1 MSRII
6 LGVDIGSTKICSII
20 AEVRDSTVQII
31 GTGSR
36 KAQGIKKGAIV
47 NIEQASK
54 AIHTSVEDAK
64 RMAGVNPLKAII
76 SLSGAH
82 TKSFNSSGISNVVK
96 REVNLSVINTALE
109 LAKHNA
115 GIPKDYE
122 TIHILPYRFK
132 LDDQDYVED
141 PIGMTGTS
149 LKVEAHIVTVQ
160 KASLENLKKSVMLA
174 GVEIENIVLS
184 SYAASIAVLHDDEKE
199 LGVVCIDMGANTCEL
214 MIYDGNSMR
223 YNDFL
228 GVGSNHI
235 SNDIARV
242 LNTPLKI
249 AEEIKIK
256 YGNLLPTESDK
267 ANILEVPKIGNS
279 NPNDLVEAPLGLI
292 YSVVGSRVAETL
304 QILARSIEA
313 SGLRSHVSGVV
324 LTGGMANL
332 EGMREFAGAVFSPL
346 SVRLARPI
354 EIGGL
359 FDSLKDSSSAV
370 VIGLIL
376 YGAGKF
382 TNYEKDSENN
392 IRSKH
397 NALNMIES
405 HDITSKQNTLEDDFQ
420 QIDLTDLEE
429 GESSN
434 QERNKND
441 NVNDERRTLDKL
453 KNWVTNLF

>member
-20 AEVRDSTVQII
+20 AEVGDNAVQII
-31 GTGSR
+31 GTGSH

-54 AIHTSVEDAK
+54 AIRTSVEDAK
-64 RMAGVNPLKAII
+64 RMAGVSPTKAII

-82 TKSFNSSGISNVVK
+82 TKSTNASGISNVVGK
-96 REVNLSVINTALE
+96 EVSLNVINNALE
-109 LAKHNA
+109 FAKSSA
-115 GIPKDYE
+115 DIPMDY
-122 TIHILPYRFK
+122 TAIHILPYRFK

-141 PIGMTGTS
+141 PIGMMGSS

-160 KASLENLKKSVMLA
+160 RASLENLRRAVTLA
-174 GVEIENIVLS
+174 GIEIENIVLA

-199 LGVVCIDMGANTCEL
+199 LGVACIDMGASTCEL

-249 AEEIKIK
+249 AEEIKTK
-256 YGNLLPTESDK
+256 YGNLLPSESDK
-267 ANILEVPKIGNS
+267 QNTLEIPKIGNS
-279 NPNDLVEAPLGLI
+279 NPNDLVEAPMNLI
-292 YSVVGSRVAETL
+292 YQVIGARVQETL
-304 QILARSIEA
+304 QILSGSIDA
-313 SGLRSHVSGVV
+313 SGLKNNISGVV

-332 EGMREFAGAVFSPL
+332 RGMREFASAMFSPL
-346 SVRLARPI
+346 SVRLARPL

-359 FDSLKDSSSAV
+359 FDSLKDASSSV
-370 VIGLIL
+370 VVGLIL

-382 TNYEKDSENN
+382 TNYEKDSEGN
-392 IRSKH
+392 IMSKH
-397 NALNMIES
+397 NALNMVES
-405 HDITSKQNTLEDDFQ
+405 NRQDSNEDNEDKSFFEPDLGDLGHDDDNNQ
-420 QIDLTDLEE
+420 GKVENEEKKGVLKRLKDWAKDL
-429 GESSN
+429 
-434 QERNKND
+434 
-441 NVNDERRTLDKL
+441 
-453 KNWVTNLF
+453 F